1 MDSQIDYIV
10 KNLQYHT
17 SINDNKNRSES
28 QDSFL
33 RNDAL
38 LRQYLGYNL
47 PLNESINSKGTTKE
61 MLNYHTS
68 IEQKPII
75 DIVKEKLLN
84 N

>member
-28 QDSFL
+28 QDSF
-33 RNDAL
+33 